1 MRLPGLA
8 LGLVPWALFLVMPHR
23 GGDQALLFSSILT
36 GFVALVL
43 THWTRGRAGIK
54 WLGAA
59 AVLTFVGFAA
69 ASLLSVPSTT
79 WLPEYAS
86 GIALFV
92 LAVVMAT
99 STLGVTFTEQYARE
113 SLPKEYWGAPRL
125 RSLNVR
131 ISATWAV
138 CTFAAALSTTVAAV
152 VTDPFSKYFA
162 LTWIVPV
169 CLVLF
174 ASRYTATSLGA
185 LTSRT

>member
-8 LGLVPWALFLVMPHR
+8 LGFVPWALFLVMPHR
-23 GGDQALLFSSILT
+23 EGDHALLFSSILT
-36 GFVALVL
+36 ALVALVL

-54 WLGAA
+54 WLGAT
-59 AVLTFVGFAA
+59 AVLIFAGFAA
-69 ASLLSVPSTT
+69 ASLVSFPSST
-79 WLPEYAS
+79 WLSEYAS
-86 GIALFV
+86 AIALFV
-92 LAVVMAT
+92 LAAVMAT

-138 CTFAAALSTTVAAV
+138 CTFAAALSMTVAAAV
-152 VTDPFSKYFA
+152 ADPFSKYFA
-162 LTWIVPV
+162 LAWIVPV
-169 CLVLF
+169 CLTLF

-185 LTSRT
+185 LTSRA